1 MDLDAKDKME
11 NKWVQC
17 WRKSM
22 GITKIPHRVMRA
34 YVDLLNLTVNE
45 LDKQLCWEC
54 WPEDLDDASGNKM
67 SA

>member
-1 MDLDAKDKME
+1 MDSDAKDKME
-11 NKWVQC
+11 YEWVQC

-22 GITKIPHRVMRA
+22 GSTKIPHRVMQA
-34 YVDLLNLTVNE
+34 YADLLNLTVDE

-54 WPEDLDDASGNKM
+54 WPVDSDDDSGNKT